1 MSLINEFL
9 EVTSNYLGFTSE
21 DIFNKKP
28 LRKKIYKKLGDKS
41 TIATLDGI
49 KVLPYKLAV
58 LPYKLAVIIMYY
70 RDQALAKIH
79 MDKMMQSITEEKE
92 FDTENYEEE
101 AIKIRDYYNQII
113 YFYHD
118 DYKKKM
124 KK

>member
-1 MSLINEFL
+1 MDFTYEFL
-9 EVTSNYLGFTSE
+9 EVTSTDLGFTAE

-58 LPYKLAVIIMYY
+58 IIMYY
-70 RDQALAKIH
+70 RDQSLAKIH

-92 FDTENYEEE
+92 FDTENYEKE
-101 AIKIRDYYNQII
+101 AIKIRDYYNEII

-118 DYKKKM
+118 DYKRKM